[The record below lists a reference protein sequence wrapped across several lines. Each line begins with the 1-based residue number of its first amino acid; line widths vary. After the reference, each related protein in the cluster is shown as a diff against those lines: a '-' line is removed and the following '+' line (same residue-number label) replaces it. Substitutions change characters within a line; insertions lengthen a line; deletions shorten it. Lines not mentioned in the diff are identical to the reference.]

1 MEKVIDY
8 ITDNLPTILVVV
20 TVLLCSFI
28 FYQEYHYPCKEYK
41 EVVTYT
47 SPTYI
52 TSNWLSIPMG
62 GGSPYLSKVCTKR

>member
-1 MEKVIDY
+1 METFIDY

-28 FYQEYHYPCKEYK
+28 FYQEYHYPCKEYR
-41 EVVTYT
+41 EVVAYT

-52 TSNWLSIPMG
+52 TSN
-62 GGSPYLSKVCTKR
+62 